1 MSRPDPWKI
10 LNLAPTKDIALIEQA
25 WRRLAARHHP
35 DRGGNAEEFRQARE
49 AYEQALKLRSN
60 LITITRTK
68 TPVKVSVNLGASAVL
83 ADNPITVQ
91 WYDAQN
97 QEHQCELV
105 VPAWQLGWGREHKF
119 VVQDASTN
127 TLLHFNVQLYDDD
140 LRLVQNSLIW
150 SPTVDLTPVIKS
162 RILTATLNNCLHT
175 VDIDDYGTGV
185 LRSVGYLIEK
195 EKRADILVQPRYV
208 WPKKYDVQTQV

>member
-1 MSRPDPWKI
+1 MPRPDPWKI
-10 LNLAPTKDIALIEQA
+10 LNLAPTKDTALIEQA

-35 DRGGNAEEFRQARE
+35 DRGGDATEFRQARE

-60 LITITRTK
+60 LITITKTK
-68 TPVKVSVNLGASAVL
+68 APVKINVSLGASTVL
-83 ADNPITVQ
+83 ADNSITVQ

-105 VPAWQLGWGREHKF
+105 VPAWQLAWGREHKF
-119 VVQDASTN
+119 VVQDDDTN
-127 TLLHFNVQLYDDD
+127 TLLHFNVQLSDDD
-140 LRLVQNSLIW
+140 LCLDRGTLIW
-150 SPTVDLTPVIKS
+150 RPTADLTPVIKS
-162 RILTATLNNCLHT
+162 RQLTATLNNCVLT
-175 VDIDDYGTGV
+175 VDIDDHGMGV
-185 LRSVGYLIEK
+185 LRSLGYLIEK